1 MSSKRA
7 PTSHQVLAASDE
19 PVDEGVQRVVLNAI
33 QSEQLITIDDTPMP
47 ALMLTGPQS
56 RWVAAVRH
64 AGLTILIAAHDLAP
78 ASLCLQPIS
87 DPTER
92 LLGPEPP
99 DA

>member
-1 MSSKRA
+1 
-7 PTSHQVLAASDE
+7 
-19 PVDEGVQRVVLNAI
+19 VVLNAI
-33 QSEQLITIDDTPMP
+33 ESGQLITIADTLMP

-78 ASLCLQPIS
+78 ASLRLQPIG
-87 DPTER
+87 DPAER
-92 LLGPEPP
+92 LLGPEPT